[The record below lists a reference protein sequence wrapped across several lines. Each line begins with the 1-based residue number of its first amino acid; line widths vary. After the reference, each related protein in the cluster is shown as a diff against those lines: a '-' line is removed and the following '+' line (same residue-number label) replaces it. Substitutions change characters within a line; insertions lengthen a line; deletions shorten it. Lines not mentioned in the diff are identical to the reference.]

1 MISAASEKSRRF
13 DTEVSDLLLMAVDL
27 GPSVPLDDTEIF
39 FFYRL
44 LFLFRLVLPDFRLL
58 SFIKDKTLPLAKKYT
73 KN

>member
-27 GPSVPLDDTEIF
+27 GPSVLLDDTEIF

-58 SFIKDKTLPLAKKYT
+58 SFIKDKTLSLAKKYT